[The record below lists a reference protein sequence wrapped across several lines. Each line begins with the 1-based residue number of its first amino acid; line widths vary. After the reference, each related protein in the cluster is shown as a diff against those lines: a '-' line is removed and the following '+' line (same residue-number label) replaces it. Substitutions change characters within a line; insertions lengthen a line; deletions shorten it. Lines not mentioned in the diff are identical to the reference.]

1 MGSLSSSTLYHN
13 GTIIT
18 ANQSREVFLDGYI
31 VVTDNR
37 IAAVG
42 KTSDGLPVLP
52 HGTKMIDL
60 DSNIVIPG
68 LVNAHAHTVQSLM
81 RGLAEDMDLFR
92 WACDAIWPLEV
103 SFEADDGYIAS
114 KLAMAEM
121 LKSGTT

>member
-1 MGSLSSSTLYHN
+1 MAVNQAALYHN

-18 ANQSREVFLDGYI
+18 VNQTRDVILAGSMLVIG
-31 VVTDNR
+31 NR
-37 IAAVG
+37 IVAIG
-42 KTSDGLPVLP
+42 KTGVPVCMP
-52 HGTKMIDL
+52 EGTKMIDL
-60 DSNIVIPG
+60 ESNIVIPG
-68 LVNAHAHTVQSLM
+68 LVNAHAHMVQSLM

-103 SFEADDGYIAS
+103 SFKGDDGYVAT